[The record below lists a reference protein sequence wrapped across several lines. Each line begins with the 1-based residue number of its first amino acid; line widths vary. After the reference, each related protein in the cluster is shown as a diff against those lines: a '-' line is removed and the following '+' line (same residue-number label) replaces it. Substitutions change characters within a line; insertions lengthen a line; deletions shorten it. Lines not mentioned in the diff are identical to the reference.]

1 MLSRICLIA
10 TAFLVLIGCG
20 LGSGRES
27 EAGSSEN
34 GEPATVV
41 EPETPQSSWLPAA

>member
-1 MLSRICLIA
+1 MLSRTCLLA
-10 TAFLVLIGCG
+10 TAFLVWIGCG